1 MISFSYKTRHV
12 EWLFAA
18 VISQSVEG
26 TLMEVNIGWLIGCV
40 VIVHMIGS
48 LEIIFLWKMTCFC
61 SLLFLKPTWVHVG
74 TPTTPFKISISEWIP
89 IQNFGVNIE
98 IMFSI
103 DFDLFLW
110 LLAWFDGIPLLCIF
124 DRLILRLM
132 GQYLV
137 DFGWFVP
144 IGFYDFII

>member
-1 MISFSYKTRHV
+1 MEDDTFSFLV
-12 EWLFAA
+12 
-18 VISQSVEG
+18 
-26 TLMEVNIGWLIGCV
+26 
-40 VIVHMIGS
+40 
-48 LEIIFLWKMTCFC
+48 
-61 SLLFLKPTWVHVG
+61 FLKPTWLRVG

-110 LLAWFDGIPLLCIF
+110 LLAWFDGILLLCMF

-137 DFGWFVP
+137 DFG
-144 IGFYDFII
+144 